1 MGNEIT
7 GQATDNQGQQG
18 AAGTEVQSQTTGASL
33 SDAMNGKGATSA
45 SVSTEPGVSGKTGD
59 GADNGQAT
67 GTQTNASLAAWGAQL
82 SKDVRD
88 NPEMVKSLSKFKT
101 LDELSKSYHE
111 LSGRLGSSVQL
122 PGKDASADDQAAFYQ
137 KLGRPESADK
147 YSFKQE
153 QEGAKEFAKTAL
165 EANLT
170 DAQAQA
176 VFKHLETVGT
186 EAIKQR
192 EASMQRQQA
201 ETEASLK
208 QEFGDKFPQTVENLR
223 RGLDSFGGDE
233 LRSVLIKS
241 GLAYDPI
248 IVKTFARIGAQ
259 LSEAGA
265 TSRTGS
271 AGTSMKPLSE
281 GGQFAISIK

>member
-1 MGNEIT
+1 
-7 GQATDNQGQQG
+7 
-18 AAGTEVQSQTTGASL
+18 
-33 SDAMNGKGATSA
+33 
-45 SVSTEPGVSGKTGD
+45 
-59 GADNGQAT
+59 
-67 GTQTNASLAAWGAQL
+67 
-82 SKDVRD
+82 
-88 NPEMVKSLSKFKT
+88 
-101 LDELSKSYHE
+101 
-111 LSGRLGSSVQL
+111 
-122 PGKDASADDQAAFYQ
+122 
-137 KLGRPESADK
+137 
-147 YSFKQE
+147 
-153 QEGAKEFAKTAL
+153 
-165 EANLT
+165 
-170 DAQAQA
+170 
-176 VFKHLETVGT
+176 
-186 EAIKQR
+186 
-192 EASMQRQQA
+192 MQRQQA